1 MLDVA
6 HPLWLA
12 RHTAHRREEV
22 RAFAAESIDRIL
34 GQWMPDAGFGFRF
47 APLSEPNAVEHVPG
61 LKGTEMW
68 LATVWYLAD
77 LVGIAE
83 SLGYRPRGVHRPEPA
98 HDLGR

>member
-1 MLDVA
+1 
-6 HPLWLA
+6 
-12 RHTAHRREEV
+12 
-22 RAFAAESIDRIL
+22 
-34 GQWMPDAGFGFRF
+34 MPDAGFGFRF

>member
-1 MLDVA
+1 MTAVLDLLD
-6 HPLWLA
+6 HN
-12 RHTAHRREEV
+12 R
-22 RAFAAESIDRIL
+22 
-34 GQWMPDAGFGFRF
+34 Q
-47 APLSEPNAVEHVPG
+47 
-61 LKGTEMW
+61 MW